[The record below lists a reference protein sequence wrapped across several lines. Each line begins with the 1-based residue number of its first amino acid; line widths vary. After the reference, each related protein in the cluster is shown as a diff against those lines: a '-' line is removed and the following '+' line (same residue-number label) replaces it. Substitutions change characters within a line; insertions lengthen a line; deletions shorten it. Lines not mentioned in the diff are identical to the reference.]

1 MNAPNKNKVFWIK
14 LVFGL
19 ALLLFILWKVRKSF
33 LNSDFDELDFTSNF
47 VPFLVIVICLMPIN
61 WLVESVKWHLLIQRI
76 QPQSFWKTIR
86 DVLAGV
92 STSLI
97 TPNRIGNFVG
107 RTVNLPKDLKAKAII
122 ATIHSNL
129 AQFISSICFGLI
141 GLLFI
146 NLNQGFI
153 ESATVSW
160 SGLLVLLVALFFY
173 SYPKVLDVNPIA
185 KMFSQQ
191 TKDGIANIQEASL
204 PFKGLILILSM
215 LRYAVFLSQFY
226 LLLLCFQT
234 DLIVAEIIPAI
245 AVVFLITTIIPS
257 FLFGKLFVREASAL
271 FVLIECGIPTPVI
284 LFTVFLLWMINLAV
298 PSLIGGSILMRSK

>member
-33 LNSDFDELDFTSNF
+33 LNSDFDELNFTSN
-47 VPFLVIVICLMPIN
+47 VVLFLVIVVCLMPIN

-271 FVLIECGIPTPVI
+271 FVLTECGIPTPVI